1 MILTDDERKEIK
13 NELIES
19 IVEQWGLNDE
29 KFDCLDTALKSAMPM
44 IVEALLFS
52 DGKLT
57 LDVTKLSDAA
67 EAKSELVKYMRS
79 FESLRA
85 CDFVNDELIKEA
97 KANDTV
103 YF

>member
-19 IVEQWGLNDE
+19 IVEQWGSNE

-52 DGKLT
+52 DGNLT
-57 LDVTKLSDAA
+57 LDVTKLADAA
-67 EAKSELVKYMRS
+67 DAKAELVKYMRS
-79 FESLRA
+79 FESLSA

-97 KANDTV
+97 KANDKL

>member
-19 IVEQWGLNDE
+19 IVEQWDSNE

-67 EAKSELVKYMRS
+67 EAKAELIKYMRS
-79 FESLRA
+79 FESLSA

-97 KANDTV
+97 KANDKL

>member
-19 IVEQWGLNDE
+19 IVEQWGTNE

-67 EAKSELVKYMRS
+67 EAKEELIKYMRS
-79 FESLRA
+79 FESLSA

-97 KANDTV
+97 KANDKL

>member
-29 KFDCLDTALKSAMPM
+29 KFDYLDTALKSAMPM

-67 EAKSELVKYMRS
+67 EAKAELVKYMRS

-97 KANDTV
+97 KANDKL

>member
-19 IVEQWGLNDE
+19 IVEQWVSNG

-67 EAKSELVKYMRS
+67 EAKSELVKYIRS
-79 FESLRA
+79 FESLSA

-97 KANDTV
+97 KANDKL

>member
-19 IVEQWGLNDE
+19 IVEQWGTNE

-57 LDVTKLSDAA
+57 LDVTKLADAA
-67 EAKSELVKYMRS
+67 DAKAELVKYIRS
-79 FESLRA
+79 FESLSA

-97 KANDTV
+97 KASDTV

>member
-19 IVEQWGLNDE
+19 IVEQWGSNE

-57 LDVTKLSDAA
+57 LDVTKLADAA
-67 EAKSELVKYMRS
+67 DAKAELVKYIRS
-79 FESLRA
+79 FESLSA

-97 KANDTV
+97 KANDKL

>member
-19 IVEQWGLNDE
+19 IVEQWGSNE
-29 KFDCLDTALKSAMPM
+29 KFDCLDTALKSAIPM

-57 LDVTKLSDAA
+57 LDVTKLADAA
-67 EAKSELVKYMRS
+67 DAKAELVKYIRS
-79 FESLRA
+79 FDSLRA
-85 CDFVNDELIKEA
+85 CDFVNDELINEA

>member
-19 IVEQWGLNDE
+19 IVEQWGTNE

-57 LDVTKLSDAA
+57 LDVTKLADAA
-67 EAKSELVKYMRS
+67 DAKAELVKYIRS
-79 FESLRA
+79 FESLSA

-97 KANDTV
+97 KANDKL

>member
-19 IVEQWGLNDE
+19 IVEQWGSNG

-57 LDVTKLSDAA
+57 LDVTKLADAA
-67 EAKSELVKYMRS
+67 DAKAELVKYIRS
-79 FESLRA
+79 FESLSA

-97 KANDTV
+97 KASDTV

>member
-19 IVEQWGLNDE
+19 IVEQLGTNE

-67 EAKSELVKYMRS
+67 EAKAELIKYMRS
-79 FESLRA
+79 FESLSA

-97 KANDTV
+97 KANDKL

>member
-19 IVEQWGLNDE
+19 IVEQWGSNG

-57 LDVTKLSDAA
+57 LDVTKLADAA
-67 EAKSELVKYMRS
+67 DAKAELVKYIRS
-79 FESLRA
+79 FESLSA

-97 KANDTV
+97 KANDKL

>member
-19 IVEQWGLNDE
+19 IVEQWGSNE
-29 KFDCLDTALKSAMPM
+29 KFDCLDIALKSAMPM

-67 EAKSELVKYMRS
+67 EAKEELIKYMRS
-79 FESLRA
+79 FESLSA

-97 KANDTV
+97 KANDKL

>member
-19 IVEQWGLNDE
+19 IVEQWSLNDE

-57 LDVTKLSDAA
+57 LDVTKLADAA
-67 EAKSELVKYMRS
+67 DAKAELVKYMRS

>member
-19 IVEQWGLNDE
+19 IVEQWGSNG

-57 LDVTKLSDAA
+57 LDVTKLADAA
-67 EAKSELVKYMRS
+67 DAKAELVKYIRS
-79 FESLRA
+79 FESLSA
-85 CDFVNDELIKEA
+85 CDFVNDELINK
-97 KANDTV
+97 
-103 YF
+103 

>member
-19 IVEQWGLNDE
+19 IVEQWGSNE
-29 KFDCLDTALKSAMPM
+29 KFDCRDTALKSAMPM

-67 EAKSELVKYMRS
+67 EAKEELIKYMRS
-79 FESLRA
+79 FESLSA

-97 KANDTV
+97 KANDKL

>member
-19 IVEQWGLNDE
+19 IVEQWDSNE
-29 KFDCLDTALKSAMPM
+29 KFDYLDTALKSAMPM

-67 EAKSELVKYMRS
+67 EAKAELIKYMRS
-79 FESLRA
+79 FESLSA
-85 CDFVNDELIKEA
+85 CVIVNDELIKEA

>member
-19 IVEQWGLNDE
+19 IVEQWGTNG
-29 KFDCLDTALKSAMPM
+29 KFDCLDIALKSAMPM

-67 EAKSELVKYMRS
+67 EAKAELIKYMRS
-79 FESLRA
+79 FESLSA

-97 KANDTV
+97 KANDKL

>member
-19 IVEQWGLNDE
+19 IVEQWGTNE
-29 KFDCLDTALKSAMPM
+29 KLDCLDTALKSALPM

-57 LDVTKLSDAA
+57 LDVTKLADAA
-67 EAKSELVKYMRS
+67 DAKAELIKYMRS

-97 KANDTV
+97 KASDTV

>member
-1 MILTDDERKEIK
+1 MILTDEERKEIK

-19 IVEQWGLNDE
+19 IVEQWGSNE

-57 LDVTKLSDAA
+57 LDVTKLADAA
-67 EAKSELVKYMRS
+67 DAKAELIKYMRS
-79 FESLRA
+79 FESLSA

-97 KANDTV
+97 KANDKL

>member
-19 IVEQWGLNDE
+19 IVELWGTNE

-57 LDVTKLSDAA
+57 LDVTKLADAA
-67 EAKSELVKYMRS
+67 DAKAELVKYMRS
-79 FESLRA
+79 FESLSA

-97 KANDTV
+97 KANDKL

>member
-19 IVEQWGLNDE
+19 IVEQWGTNE

-67 EAKSELVKYMRS
+67 EATAELIKYMRS
-79 FESLRA
+79 FESLSA

-97 KANDTV
+97 KANDKL

>member
-19 IVEQWGLNDE
+19 IVEQWDLNDE

-67 EAKSELVKYMRS
+67 DAKAELIKYMRS

>member
-19 IVEQWGLNDE
+19 IVEQWDLNDE
-29 KFDCLDTALKSAMPM
+29 KLDCLDTALKSAMPM

-67 EAKSELVKYMRS
+67 EAKAELIKYMRS
-79 FESLRA
+79 FESLSA

-97 KANDTV
+97 KANDKL

>member
-29 KFDCLDTALKSAMPM
+29 KFDYLDTALKSAMPM

-67 EAKSELVKYMRS
+67 EAKAELIKYMRS

-97 KANDTV
+97 KANDKL

>member
-1 MILTDDERKEIK
+1 MILTDEERKEIK

-19 IVEQWGLNDE
+19 IVEQWGSNE

-57 LDVTKLSDAA
+57 LDVTKLADAA
-67 EAKSELVKYMRS
+67 DAKAELVKYIRS
-79 FESLRA
+79 FESLSA

-97 KANDTV
+97 KASDTV

>member
-1 MILTDDERKEIK
+1 
-13 NELIES
+13 
-19 IVEQWGLNDE
+19 
-29 KFDCLDTALKSAMPM
+29 M

-67 EAKSELVKYMRS
+67 EAKEELIKYMRS
-79 FESLRA
+79 FESLSA

-97 KANDTV
+97 KANDKL

>member
-13 NELIES
+13 NELIAS
-19 IVEQWGLNDE
+19 IVEQWGTYD
-29 KFDCLDTALKSAMPM
+29 KFDYLDKALKSAMPM

-67 EAKSELVKYMRS
+67 DAKAELVKYMRS

-97 KANDTV
+97 KSNDTV

>member
-19 IVEQWGLNDE
+19 IVEQWGSNE

-67 EAKSELVKYMRS
+67 EAKEELIKYMRS
-79 FESLRA
+79 FESLSA

-97 KANDTV
+97 KANDS
-103 YF
+103 FSSC

>member
-19 IVEQWGLNDE
+19 IVDLWGTNE

-57 LDVTKLSDAA
+57 LDVTKLADAA
-67 EAKSELVKYMRS
+67 DAKAELVKYMRS
-79 FESLRA
+79 FESLSA

-97 KANDTV
+97 KANDKL